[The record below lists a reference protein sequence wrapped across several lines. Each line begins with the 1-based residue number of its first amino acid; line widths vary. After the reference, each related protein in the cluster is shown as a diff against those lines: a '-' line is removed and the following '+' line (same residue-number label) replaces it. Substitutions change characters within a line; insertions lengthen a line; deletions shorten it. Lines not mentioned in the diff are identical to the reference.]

1 MGMALFPP
9 PHSAK
14 KNTHTHINLGR
25 EYDQPPAPHGYSPSS
40 PKAQAMMTVWSQ
52 EILSLDLLAENT
64 DMQASCN
71 GIILFSLL
79 IGRDSLVET
88 E

>member
-9 PHSAK
+9 PHSAN
-14 KNTHTHINLGR
+14 KNTHIHINLGR
-25 EYDQPPAPHGYSPSS
+25 EYNQPSAPQGHSPFS

-52 EILSLDLLAENT
+52 ETLSLDLWAENT

-79 IGRDSLVET
+79 IG
-88 E
+88 